1 MKSVTLK
8 IILAQK
14 FKKERQWQDLMLL
27 SETSGGVSIIS
38 FPSVIEA
45 SAGTASASFTLLFSL
60 MTRIIRKKY

>member
-1 MKSVTLK
+1 
-8 IILAQK
+8 
-14 FKKERQWQDLMLL
+14 MLL

-45 SAGTASASFTLLFSL
+45 SAGAASASFTLLFSL